1 MDQLQLDFNTTGLD
15 SKWLG
20 YVNNYVFDSISSF
33 KPVHV
38 HDKNSSKDTSA
49 IQCIQNWSEESL
61 IVRVIII
68 PDDTFVTPG
77 FLYLDTV
84 FKDPQ
89 PGNSFVNPINEAR
102 SRYAHGKT
110 LDIVCYMNF
119 PLDTRVISLHRNF
132 KTIIKSYYVQC
143 DNLTGSNLSK
153 IPSAT
158 DKMPDWI
165 TYDPSVNMYVVRSEF
180 VLEMQRDYGNMP
192 TCFYRSGF
200 NSKESS
206 ILYKYANKASTG
218 VCSNEYLEEIATKDG
233 KVCQCPYFQ
242 PEAIKGCS
250 FYKEDKMT
258 PFQTKLYSM
267 GDENHLAA
275 VIDCYI
281 IRGILNECYS
291 IIFEK
296 TDISSG
302 KKTILKKFSYEN
314 VPNET
319 FVQPDALITEALL
332 QNNLILSDYTSSYK
346 AVLLNH
352 VQSFVEL
359 KKKPET
365 KGASSYI
372 STLVS

>member
-15 SKWLG
+15 SKWLE
-20 YVNNYVFDSISSF
+20 YVNSYVAGSISAF
-33 KPVHV
+33 KLVHL
-38 HDKNSSKDTSA
+38 HDKTSSKDASA
-49 IQCIQNWSEESL
+49 IQCIQNWSEEQL

-68 PDDTFVTPG
+68 PNDTFVTSG

-89 PGNSFVNPINEAR
+89 PGCSFVNPINEAK
-102 SRYAHGKT
+102 SGYQYGKT
-110 LDIVCYMNF
+110 MDIVCYMNF
-119 PLDTRVISLHRNF
+119 PSDTKVVGLHKNF
-132 KTIIKSYYVQC
+132 KTIIKSYYVRC
-143 DNLTGSNLSK
+143 DNLTGSSLSK

-165 TYDPSVNMYVVRSEF
+165 TYNPSVNMYAIRSEF
-180 VLEMQRDYGNMP
+180 VLEMQRDYTNTP

-200 NSKESS
+200 NGRENS
-206 ILYKYANKASTG
+206 ILYKYANKASTS
-218 VCSNEYLEEIATKDG
+218 VCSNEHLEEIAMKDN

-242 PEAIKGCS
+242 PDAIRGCS

-258 PFQTKLYSM
+258 PFQTELYSM

-281 IRGILNECYS
+281 IREVLNECYS
-291 IIFEK
+291 VIFEK
-296 TDISSG
+296 TDVSSG
-302 KKTILKKFSYEN
+302 KKTILKKFFYAN

-319 FVQPDALITEALL
+319 FAQPDALITEALL

-365 KGASSYI
+365 KSVSSYI

>member
-1 MDQLQLDFNTTGLD
+1 MDQLQLNFNTTGLD
-15 SKWLG
+15 GKWLE
-20 YVNNYVFDSISSF
+20 YVNKYVADSTSSF
-33 KPVHV
+33 KPMHV
-38 HDKNSSKDTSA
+38 HDKNSSKDASA
-49 IQCIQNWSEESL
+49 IQCTQNWPEEQL
-61 IVRVIII
+61 VVRVIII

-89 PGNSFVNPINEAR
+89 PGCSFVNPINEAR
-102 SRYAHGKT
+102 SRYEYGKT

-119 PLDTRVISLHRNF
+119 PPDMKVINLHKNF
-132 KTIIKSYYVQC
+132 KTMIRSYYLKC
-143 DNLTGSNLSK
+143 DNLTGSSLSK
-153 IPSAT
+153 IPSVT
-158 DKMPDWI
+158 DRIPDWI
-165 TYDPSVNMYVVRSEF
+165 TYNPSVNMYAIRSEF
-180 VLEMQRDYGNMP
+180 VLEMQRDYANIP

-200 NSKESS
+200 DGKENS
-206 ILYKYANKASTG
+206 ILYKYANKASTS
-218 VCSNEYLEEIATKDG
+218 VCSNEYLEEIAMKDN

-242 PEAIKGCS
+242 PDAIRGCS

-258 PFQTKLYSM
+258 PFQTELYSM

-275 VIDCYI
+275 VIDCHI
-281 IRGILNECYS
+281 IREILSECYS

-296 TDISSG
+296 TDVSSG
-302 KKTILKKFSYEN
+302 RKTTLKKFSYAN
-314 VPNET
+314 VSLGT
-319 FVQPDALITEALL
+319 FAQPDALITEALL

-365 KGASSYI
+365 KSVSSYI